1 MRLFFLFLFLSYN
14 LNSQNLNVNN
24 DFFYETLR
32 YSILD
37 NTLETNFSF
46 NIKPINS
53 EYLNSDFNFNSIY
66 ESKNGKIKIKSLG
79 LDYFT
84 EFNSSRPYNRNNGTM
99 IPNRGYQHILS
110 PGIYL
115 KLGPLSIS
123 FKPEHHY
130 SENKKFDGFWEGH
143 YDEIWV
149 KRYRLWNKIDIPER
163 FGTTRHN
170 QTTFG
175 QSNIKLN
182 WKFLSIGISSEN
194 IWWGPSFRNG
204 IMMSNHAQG
213 FKHLTFNTNKPLTT
227 FIGDFEWQIIS
238 GRLESSGY
246 TPPRTNF
253 VYAGTKVYIPKINQ
267 RGELNDWRYLQG
279 YIFSYS
285 PKWIKGL
292 SFGIIRWV
300 QMYSS
305 LVEGKYYWIDG
316 NTTYFP
322 AFQNFF
328 RKNDK
333 YEDYEQQTDQAAG
346 IFFKWLWLDSKSEF
360 YFELHHNDSKNNFR
374 DLFLDTDHSRA
385 FTMGLQKIFLIGQN
399 KILFGWEWTQ
409 MEQTAG
415 RLLRDAG
422 SWYEHTYV
430 VDGYT
435 NKGEVIG
442 SSIGPG
448 SNSNYIFLNYIKKNQ
463 KIGLSIEIVEHDN
476 DFYYE
481 AFDSANDYRRYWKDI
496 NIGIKF
502 NKRLDNFI
510 ISSNLILIRSLNYQW
525 ELNDNE
531 TPYYHSGKDLNNLSF
546 SFKLTYLPGF

>member
-1 MRLFFLFLFLSYN
+1 MRLFFLFLFIGYN

-24 DFFYETLR
+24 DFFYEMLR
-32 YSILD
+32 SKILD
-37 NTLETNFSF
+37 NNLETTYSF
-46 NIKPINS
+46 NIKPVNS
-53 EYLNSDFNFNSIY
+53 EYLNTDFNFNSIY

-110 PGIYL
+110 PGIYV

-123 FKPEHHY
+123 FKPEHHF
-130 SENKKFDGFWEGH
+130 SENKEFNGFWEGH

-149 KRYRLWNKIDIPER
+149 KRYRLWNKIDMPER

-182 WKFLSIGISSEN
+182 WKFLSLGISSEN
-194 IWWGPSFRNG
+194 IWWGPSFRNS

-213 FKHLTFNTNKPLTT
+213 FKHLTFNTNKPITT
-227 FIGDFEWQIIS
+227 FLGDFEWQIIS
-238 GRLESSGY
+238 GRLENSGY
-246 TPPRTNF
+246 TPPRTDF
-253 VYAGTKVYIPKINQ
+253 EYAGTKVYVPKINQ

-292 SFGIIRWV
+292 SFGLIRWV

-322 AFQNFF
+322 VFQNFF

-333 YEDYEQQTDQAAG
+333 FEDYEQQTDQAAG
-346 IFFKWLWLDSKSEF
+346 IFLKWLWLDSKSEF

-385 FTMGLQKIFLIGQN
+385 FTMGLQKIFSVGRNQ
-399 KILFGWEWTQ
+399 ILFGWEWTQ

-422 SWYEHTYV
+422 SWYEHSYV
-430 VDGYT
+430 FDGYT
-435 NKGEVIG
+435 NKGEVLG

-448 SNSNYIFLNYIKKNQ
+448 SNSNYIFLNYIKENQ
-463 KIGLSIEIVEHDN
+463 QVGLSIEIVEHDN

-481 AFDSANDYRRYWKDI
+481 AFDSSNDYRRYWKDI
-496 NIGIKF
+496 NIGLKF
-502 NKRLDNFI
+502 NKRLNNFVL
-510 ISSNLILIRSLNYQW
+510 SSNLIFIRSLNYQW
-525 ELNDNE
+525 ELDDYD
-531 TPYYHSGKDLNNLSF
+531 TPYYHSGKDLNNLSL
-546 SFKLTYLPGF
+546 SLKLTYLPRF

>member
-213 FKHLTFNTNKPLTT
+213 FKHLTFNTNKPK
-227 FIGDFEWQIIS
+227 QC
-238 GRLESSGY
+238 
-246 TPPRTNF
+246 
-253 VYAGTKVYIPKINQ
+253 IN
-267 RGELNDWRYLQG
+267 
-279 YIFSYS
+279 
-285 PKWIKGL
+285 
-292 SFGIIRWV
+292 
-300 QMYSS
+300 
-305 LVEGKYYWIDG
+305 
-316 NTTYFP
+316 
-322 AFQNFF
+322 
-328 RKNDK
+328 
-333 YEDYEQQTDQAAG
+333 
-346 IFFKWLWLDSKSEF
+346 
-360 YFELHHNDSKNNFR
+360 
-374 DLFLDTDHSRA
+374 
-385 FTMGLQKIFLIGQN
+385 
-399 KILFGWEWTQ
+399 
-409 MEQTAG
+409 
-415 RLLRDAG
+415 
-422 SWYEHTYV
+422 
-430 VDGYT
+430 
-435 NKGEVIG
+435 
-442 SSIGPG
+442 
-448 SNSNYIFLNYIKKNQ
+448 
-463 KIGLSIEIVEHDN
+463 
-476 DFYYE
+476 
-481 AFDSANDYRRYWKDI
+481 
-496 NIGIKF
+496 
-502 NKRLDNFI
+502 
-510 ISSNLILIRSLNYQW
+510 
-525 ELNDNE
+525 
-531 TPYYHSGKDLNNLSF
+531 
-546 SFKLTYLPGF
+546 